1 MLQSS
6 IKHTSADLIFTW
18 KNNYVIRGRN
28 LTFSGLHDYDLL
40 LPGRIVLARS
50 LNANTIYYLL
60 KIAVRRALL
69 LLLLLPQS

>member
-40 LPGRIVLARS
+40 PGRIILARS